1 MHGGMAHSLRVFRAA
16 CRAVSVP
23 SALKSPCP
31 PFFRDA
37 SPCLPHCR
45 NSAVFSDGRLPR
57 GYSTPLSCP
66 PGGLPPS
73 EAPSPALS
81 PASLAPSPRHL
92 SPLEAIPLKV
102 LVINSGSSSLKFT
115 LFDMADKSVLC
126 KGLVERIGME
136 GTKLTYQA
144 KGEKQEEPL
153 HIKGHSEALAPICAK
168 MTDPQVGV
176 IADLSEIRAI
186 GHRVLHGGMEFT
198 QPTLVDE
205 AVKAGIRKCFVLG
218 PLHNPAN
225 LGGIEACEKN
235 FPGIPNV
242 AVFDTAFHMT
252 MGPEAYLYAI
262 PQEYCR
268 KYGVRKYG
276 FHGTSHKYVYGR
288 VCQFLGL
295 DPQKARVISC
305 HLGNGSSLCAVK
317 GGRVVDTSMGLTPL
331 AGLVMGTRS
340 GDVDAAVVTFLQIQ
354 AGLSPQEVDTLLN
367 KKSGFLGVSGK
378 SSDMR
383 DIRELRAKGDKD
395 AAIAYDLFLHRLVHY
410 IGGYH
415 LLLGGIDAILFTGGI
430 GENSYETRADIVK
443 ALAPLGCRLDE
454 AANACRGKETVIS
467 TPDSAFKAVVTPTNE
482 ELMIAMETAR
492 LVEG

>member
-1 MHGGMAHSLRVFRAA
+1 M
-16 CRAVSVP
+16 
-23 SALKSPCP
+23 
-31 PFFRDA
+31 
-37 SPCLPHCR
+37 
-45 NSAVFSDGRLPR
+45 
-57 GYSTPLSCP
+57 
-66 PGGLPPS
+66 
-73 EAPSPALS
+73 
-81 PASLAPSPRHL
+81 
-92 SPLEAIPLKV
+92 KV

-115 LFDMADKSVLC
+115 LFDMEEKSVLC
-126 KGLVERIGME
+126 KGLVERIGMD

-144 KGEKQEEPL
+144 KGQKWEEPL
-153 HIKGHSEALAPICAK
+153 QISSHSQALAPICAK
-168 MTDPQVGV
+168 MTGGETGV
-176 IADLSEIRAI
+176 IQDLSEIKAI

-198 QPTLVDE
+198 QPCIVDE
-205 AVKAGIRKCFVLG
+205 AVKAGVRKCFPLG

-225 LGGIEACEKN
+225 LGGIEACEEN

-252 MGPEAYLYAI
+252 MEPKAYLYAI
-262 PQEYCR
+262 PQEYYK

-288 VCQFLGL
+288 VCEFLGL
-295 DPQKARVISC
+295 DPKAARVISC

-317 GGRVVDTSMGLTPL
+317 GGKVVDTSMGLTPL

-340 GDVDAAVVTFLQIQ
+340 GDVDAAAVIFLQQ
-354 AGLSPQEVDTLLN
+354 QCGLSPKEVDTLLN

-383 DIRELRAKGDKD
+383 DIRGLRDSGDQD

-415 LLLGGIDAILFTGGI
+415 LLLGGVDAILFTGGI
-430 GENSYETRADIVK
+430 GENSYETRADIVR
-443 ALAPLGCRLDE
+443 ALAPLGCHLDE
-454 AANACRGKETVIS
+454 QANACRGKEVVIS

-482 ELMIAMETAR
+482 ELMIALETER
-492 LVEG
+492 LVEGK